1 MSKDEKQKEPHSLDR
16 QTSHGSAACGVSSFQ
31 DDDC

>member
-1 MSKDEKQKEPHSLDR
+1 MSEDEKQGESHSLDR
-16 QTSHGSAACGVSSFQ
+16 QTSHDSAADCVSTFQ